1 MIAIICLAAFG
12 ASVLTF
18 FSGFGL
24 NLIVLPIMATFFP
37 IGEAVVFTSIV
48 HFLNNIFKIIL
59 IGKYARWSMVL
70 RFGLP
75 AMLAAFVGA
84 QLLFVIPY
92 VKQVVAALML
102 VFAVLEILPRF
113 KKIQFGLQWM
123 PVGGLLSGFF
133 GGLSGH
139 QGALRSM
146 FLIRSGLSK
155 EAFIATGIMIAFVI
169 DVTRLSVYATQ
180 FPHLNLAGQWPLL
193 TAATASAFAGAVLG
207 NQLLKKMTI
216 DALQIGVAVMV
227 VVLATLLMI
236 GVI

>member
-1 MIAIICLAAFG
+1 MIILICVAAFG

-24 NLIVLPIMATFFP
+24 NLILLPVMAALFP
-37 IGEAVVFTSIV
+37 IGEAVVFTGIV

-59 IGKYARWSMVL
+59 IGKHARWAIVL

-75 AMLAAFVGA
+75 AMIAAFVGA
-84 QLLFVIPY
+84 RLLFVIPHA
-92 VKQVVAALML
+92 KQVIAALML
-102 VFAVLEILPRF
+102 IFAVIEILPRF
-113 KKIQFGLQWM
+113 KKVQFGLRWM
-123 PVGGLLSGFF
+123 PFGGLLSGFF

-155 EAFIATGIMIAFVI
+155 EAFIATGIMIAFAI

-180 FPHLNLAGQWPLL
+180 FPNLDLAGQWPLL
-193 TAATASAFAGAVLG
+193 TAATLSAFAGAVLG

-227 VVLATLLMI
+227 VILAGLLMM